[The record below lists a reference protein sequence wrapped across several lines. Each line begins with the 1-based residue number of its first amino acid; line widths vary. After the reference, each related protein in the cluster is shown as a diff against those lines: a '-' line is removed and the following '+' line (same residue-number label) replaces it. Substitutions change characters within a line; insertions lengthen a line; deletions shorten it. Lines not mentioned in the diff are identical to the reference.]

1 MAGVSDLIQF
11 VVLEQIFH
19 FARQTQLQFVNIKL
33 GDTSLEA
40 LLARLA
46 YQRLHFTPLLDQV
59 HTFSNYELI
68 NYYEQDSTGTQKE
81 FKPPQRRRYR
91 MPLHVEHG
99 PYSNSDHCNH
109 VYCCDCC
116 LG

>member
-19 FARQTQLQFVNIKL
+19 SARQTQLQFVNIKL

-59 HTFSNYELI
+59 HELI
-68 NYYEQDSTGTQKE
+68 NY
-81 FKPPQRRRYR
+81 
-91 MPLHVEHG
+91 
-99 PYSNSDHCNH
+99 
-109 VYCCDCC
+109 
-116 LG
+116 